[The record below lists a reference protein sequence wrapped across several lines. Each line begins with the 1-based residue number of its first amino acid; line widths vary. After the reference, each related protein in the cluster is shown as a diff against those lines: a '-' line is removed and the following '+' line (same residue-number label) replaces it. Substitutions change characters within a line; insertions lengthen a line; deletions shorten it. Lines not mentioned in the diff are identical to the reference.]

1 MTTIVVTTSFSGVAR
16 RFPSLVIPLL
26 LPPPYTPTS
35 TTLRMIMIILLV
47 P

>member
-1 MTTIVVTTSFSGVAR
+1 MTKIVVTTSFSIVAR
-16 RFPSLVIPLL
+16 SFPSLVIPLL

-35 TTLRMIMIILLV
+35 TTMRMIFILLV